1 MYSDTLRSA
10 HQKKSCGSP
19 SQQST
24 VKHNRKKSPRKK
36 KRHQQCGMV
45 LPRQPFGSRRG
56 GLVHYSQPTLS
67 STARSRPSVRHS
79 IHIPPQARDRKYA
92 EHTVN
97 SKGSRRR
104 ARQGRVR
111 DLKTAISLIAAMQ
124 EDGVGGGEGADED
137 GGGSKDEGRSQTG
150 EGSSQ
155 SETETLTVAPQL
167 TKRASPSNISPPPL
181 LLRRS
186 ACPNSP
192 SSPALS
198 ESLQN
203 TVQECQR

>member
-24 VKHNRKKSPRKK
+24 VKHKRKKSPRK

-45 LPRQPFGSRRG
+45 LPQQPFGPRRK

-79 IHIPPQARDRKYA
+79 IHILPQAGDRKYA

-104 ARQGRVR
+104 ARQGQVR
-111 DLKTAISLIAAMQ
+111 DLKTAISLTAAMQ
-124 EDGVGGGEGADED
+124 EDGVGCGEGADED
-137 GGGSKDEGRSQTG
+137 GEGSKDEGRSQTG

-167 TKRASPSNISPPPL
+167 TKHASPSSISPPPL
-181 LLRRS
+181 LERHS
-186 ACPNSP
+186 ACPN
-192 SSPALS
+192 SPALS